1 MQIKTNQKGITL
13 PSLVAYISILM
24 IVIAAMTTMSTFFYK
39 NISGVVD
46 TPKYLSEFNK
56 FSMFFVADIK
66 NNSNANVTSSSI
78 EFENGPTYKYQGNA
92 IYRNDVKI
100 AEYIMSCD
108 FTLSQYNVDTTSKNI
123 INVNMQIGKTAE
135 KSVQENVD
143 FVLKYW

>member
-13 PSLVAYISILM
+13 TSLVAYMSILM
-24 IVIAAMTTMSTFFYK
+24 IVIAAMTTMSTFFFS
-39 NISGVVD
+39 NVSGVVD

-56 FSMFFVADIK
+56 FTMFFVTDIK
-66 NNSNANVTSSSI
+66 NYTAANVTSNTI
-78 EFENGPTYKYQGNA
+78 EFEGGPTYRYQGNA

-100 AEYIMSCD
+100 AEYIMSCN
-108 FTLSQYNVDTTSKNI
+108 FTLSQYNVDKTSKNI
-123 INVNMQIGKTAE
+123 INVDMQIGKNAE

>member
-56 FSMFFVADIK
+56 FSMFFVATK
-66 NNSNANVTSSSI
+66 
-78 EFENGPTYKYQGNA
+78 
-92 IYRNDVKI
+92 
-100 AEYIMSCD
+100 
-108 FTLSQYNVDTTSKNI
+108 TL
-123 INVNMQIGKTAE
+123 
-135 KSVQENVD
+135 
-143 FVLKYW
+143 

>member
-1 MQIKTNQKGITL
+1 
-13 PSLVAYISILM
+13 M

-66 NNSNANVTSSSI
+66 NYSNANVTSNTI

>member
-56 FSMFFVADIK
+56 FSMIFVADIK
-66 NNSNANVTSSSI
+66 NYTNANVTSNTI